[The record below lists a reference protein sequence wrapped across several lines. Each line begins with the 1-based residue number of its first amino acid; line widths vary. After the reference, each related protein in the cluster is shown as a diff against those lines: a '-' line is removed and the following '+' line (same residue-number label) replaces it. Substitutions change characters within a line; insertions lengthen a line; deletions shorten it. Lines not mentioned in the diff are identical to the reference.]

1 MTGSADL
8 VPPASL
14 AGAKKWRRYP
24 AYKDSGIEW
33 LGEIPQHWEVKRL
46 KRGYEVQLGKMLRN
60 EPLSKQDTLE
70 PYIRAANV
78 YWEGIDISDIKEMW
92 FSPGEKKQY
101 EVSKGDL
108 IVCEGGDVGRSAIWD
123 GSITPIYIQNAVHRV
138 RAKDGNLN
146 KFLYYLMYTLKSCG
160 YFELLCD
167 RATLAH
173 LTREKLVRI
182 LLPFPPVSEQR
193 AIINYLDRETAKIDA
208 LVATKERFIKLL
220 AEKRTALISQAVTK
234 GLDPNVPLKDSGV
247 EWLGEIPEHW
257 EVKKVKYLTGKIGS
271 GKTPKGGSEIYVN
284 EGILFLRS
292 QNVHFNRLCLDD
304 SVYIDQETEAQMAST
319 RVYPNDILLNITGAS
334 LGRCN
339 IVPEDFPPANVNQHV
354 CIIRPGKQV
363 NPKFLNFLIS
373 SSNVQAQIFST
384 ENGSSREGLNF
395 QQVGNLIV
403 SCPPLSEQDEIV
415 DYLEQEIRKIDALI
429 TKTRESIEK
438 LKEYRTALISAA
450 VTGKI
455 DVREEAP

>member
-1 MTGSADL
+1 MTEGADL
-8 VPPASL
+8 VPQASL
-14 AGAKKWRRYP
+14 AGAKKWRRYR

-33 LGEIPQHWEVKRL
+33 LGEIPEHWEVRRL

-60 EPLSKQDTLE
+60 EPLSEQDTLE

-160 YFELLCD
+160 YFDLLCD

-173 LTREKLVRI
+173 LTREKLIRI

-193 AIINYLDRETAKIDA
+193 AIINYLDHETAKIDA
-208 LVATKERFIKLL
+208 LVATKERFIELL
-220 AEKRTALISQAVTK
+220 AEKRTALTSQAVTK

-257 EVKKVKYLTGKIGS
+257 EIKKLKYVSKGKLQYGASEVAELNDLGLPRFIRITDINSDGS
-271 GKTPKGGSEIYVN
+271 LKEETFKSLPEDVAQPFLLSESDILFARSGATVGKTFQYKTSWGKACFAGYLVRMRPDPEKVISDFVYYYTKSWYYESWIKSIFIQATIQNISAEKYQNLEIP
-284 EGILFLRS
+284 I
-292 QNVHFNRLCLDD
+292 
-304 SVYIDQETEAQMAST
+304 
-319 RVYPNDILLNITGAS
+319 
-334 LGRCN
+334 
-339 IVPEDFPPANVNQHV
+339 PPY
-354 CIIRPGKQV
+354 
-363 NPKFLNFLIS
+363 
-373 SSNVQAQIFST
+373 
-384 ENGSSREGLNF
+384 
-395 QQVGNLIV
+395 
-403 SCPPLSEQDEIV
+403 SEQRAIAA
-415 DYLEQEIRKIDALI
+415 YLDTETAKIDALI

-455 DVREEAP
+455 NVREEAP